1 MKLTFVARIVGA
13 EIHCDIGSD
22 TALIAP
28 VFCCSN
34 FVPSRVVSGGTLIR
48 AVAGYTEVA
57 LPDIPAGGAVQLA
70 MAYVRPDFR
79 PMNRAWLPLGC
90 YLRTGGGPVPLPPMP
105 AGVMP
110 SDRADDPLPADG
122 LRLIPQPTHWTPTGG
137 AAAFSSFAIDHPGFA
152 QADALALR
160 LGLAPLVSALGTPI
174 TVSVQAEIAPE
185 AYDLT
190 IAADAITIHASDAAG
205 VFHAAISLLALRETH
220 GEAIPLGHISDQP
233 RFAWRG
239 QHLDC
244 ARHYYQPA
252 TILRLLDLM
261 ALFKLN
267 RFHWHFADDEAFRL
281 EVECA
286 PALWRNSAFRGEGCA
301 VPGVFGGGIRS
312 GGSYSRADVA
322 QVLDRAAALH
332 IQVLPEI
339 ELPAHGFAI
348 NRTIPGLRDPED
360 NRAQEISIQGYR
372 ENIINPALAATWALI
387 EPLALEVASL
397 FPLGILHL
405 GCDEMPPHAWET
417 SPAVDRLKAAQGL
430 ENQDDVQGWMMHRL
444 AQFLAARGIRS
455 AAWEEAAKGCQ
466 GGIGSN
472 ALLFSW
478 TGQGPGIAAARL
490 GHDVVMCP
498 AQNAYLDMA
507 HTPDPDDW
515 GAAWAAFIALEDTV
529 NWQPVPKGAEDV
541 AHRIVG
547 VQACFWSEF
556 TTDDA
561 EIEPMLAP
569 RLLGI
574 ANKAWDV
581 NDSVDGPTLRA
592 LAAAYGPLFDRIGW
606 NRHRGA

>member
-1 MKLTFVARIVGA
+1 MRLASFRYHGRDGFGIVGA
-13 EIHCDIGSD
+13 DH
-22 TALIAP
+22 
-28 VFCCSN
+28 
-34 FVPSRVVSGGTLIR
+34 VVDLS
-48 AVAGYTEVA
+48 AE
-57 LPDIPAGGAVQLA
+57 
-70 MAYVRPDFR
+70 MA
-79 PMNRAWLPLGC
+79 A
-90 YLRTGGGPVPLPPMP
+90 
-105 AGVMP
+105 
-110 SDRADDPLPADG
+110 
-122 LRLIPQPTHWTPTGG
+122 
-137 AAAFSSFAIDHPGFA
+137 
-152 QADALALR
+152 
-160 LGLAPLVSALGTPI
+160 
-174 TVSVQAEIAPE
+174 E
-185 AYDLT
+185 AYELT
-190 IAADAITIHASDAAG
+190 LDVETIHIAASDNAG
-205 VFHAAISLLALRETH
+205 VFHAAMSLLALRETH

-281 EVECA
+281 QVNCA

-339 ELPAHGFAI
+339 EIPAHGFAI

-372 ENIINPALAATWALI
+372 ENIINPALEATWALI

-430 ENQDDVQGWMMHRL
+430 ENQDDVQGWMMQRL

-478 TGQGPGIAAARL
+478 TGQGPGIDAARL

-498 AQNAYLDMA
+498 AQNTYLDMA
-507 HTPDPDDW
+507 HTSDPNDW
-515 GAAWAAFIALEDTV
+515 GATWAAFIALEDTV

-581 NDSVDGPTLRA
+581 HDSVDGPTLRA